1 MMPSPR
7 RSPFLALSSW
17 AFLSLLC
24 WFSSAFY
31 IARPAASF
39 GSSFLN
45 RKSVPTTRFINNLPS
60 RQGLSRNKGPI
71 LIMRDKSSSYWFHVG
86 DTVRVV
92 SDNVYKAGVNLQGRV
107 GIVKE
112 TWEKCDVDPT
122 CCCAEQVDENMAVR
136 VEFDGMKDDDPLVA
150 GTTNTFTHYFAEEE
164 LVKVAEQEGDLDFT
178 SGSDKNSDTISGGGP
193 VAFDGMSCVDL
204 KLNHLQSAS
213 SKPRG
218 IASYEPGAPA
228 ASQQQPSDDGQI

>member
-1 MMPSPR
+1 
-7 RSPFLALSSW
+7 
-17 AFLSLLC
+17 
-24 WFSSAFY
+24 
-31 IARPAASF
+31 
-39 GSSFLN
+39 
-45 RKSVPTTRFINNLPS
+45 
-60 RQGLSRNKGPI
+60 
-71 LIMRDKSSSYWFHVG
+71 MRDKSSSYWFHVG

-92 SDNVYKAGVNLQGRV
+92 SDNVYKAGINLQGRV

-150 GTTNTFTHYFAEEE
+150 GMTNTFTHYFAEEE
-164 LVKVAEQEGDLDFT
+164 LVKVAEQEGDLDFA
-178 SGSDKNSDTISGGGP
+178 SGSDKNSDTNSGGP
-193 VAFDGMSCVDL
+193 VPFDGMSCVDF

-228 ASQQQPSDDGQI
+228 TPQQQPSDDGQS